1 MKLNVQKSMSKNM
14 KINKKEWH
22 SAAKPKRFERGKKQE
37 EDTTKTRGKKSVR
50 EYKKDRG
57 KNK

>member
-1 MKLNVQKSMSKNM
+1 MSKNM